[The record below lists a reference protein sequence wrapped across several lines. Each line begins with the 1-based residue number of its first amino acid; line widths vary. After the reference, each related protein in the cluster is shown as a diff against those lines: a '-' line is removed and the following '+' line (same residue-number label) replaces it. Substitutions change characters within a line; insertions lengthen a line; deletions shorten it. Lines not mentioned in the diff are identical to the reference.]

1 MIRISGRN
9 SAIPPGCDC
18 ASSASA
24 RFAEA
29 NIEIVTIHY
38 AFPCFAGTSAQQG
51 HSARTDKLAGGRQA
65 GNSFAEDAAPPCD
78 RAQHLL
84 GFVLFQT
91 SLKVRAELF
100 ELPKTDSLANFVHYV
115 KVKVD
120 VVVGVQ
126 NYREE
131 FSARS

>member
-1 MIRISGRN
+1 MPFPRAPRVQLSR
-9 SAIPPGCDC
+9 AIPPGRT
-18 ASSASA
+18 SS
-24 RFAEA
+24 
-29 NIEIVTIHY
+29 
-38 AFPCFAGTSAQQG
+38 PGAG
-51 HSARTDKLAGGRQA
+51 KPE
-65 GNSFAEDAAPPCD
+65 NSFTEDAAPPRD

-100 ELPKTDSLANFVHYV
+100 ELPKTDSVANFAHYV

-126 NYREE
+126 NYRKK
-131 FSARS
+131 FTAR